1 MYLETSTKFYEIVTI
16 GKTVY
21 VHFGRIPSLENPQ
34 LPFGT
39 FQAFTFTTRKEAIK
53 YMDKKVQEKK
63 AKKYETVYAKET
75 HDMKWM
81 RKNEKPKIKVIRAVG
96 LTKKSNKKKQKRK
109 TVVKKRRKKGTRR
122 KKN

>member
-1 MYLETSTKFYEIVTI
+1 MYLEAGTKFYEIVTV

-63 AKKYETVYAKET
+63 TKKYNYSISFRYSYNSLSIPSTEIIF
-75 HDMKWM
+75 
-81 RKNEKPKIKVIRAVG
+81 NG
-96 LTKKSNKKKQKRK
+96 
-109 TVVKKRRKKGTRR
+109 
-122 KKN
+122 

>member
-39 FQAFTFTTRKEAIK
+39 FHLLSIQLA
-53 YMDKKVQEKK
+53 K
-63 AKKYETVYAKET
+63 AYFCRLLE
-75 HDMKWM
+75 
-81 RKNEKPKIKVIRAVG
+81 
-96 LTKKSNKKKQKRK
+96 
-109 TVVKKRRKKGTRR
+109 
-122 KKN
+122 